1 MEAVDV
7 LHAIERLVAIA
18 RSGAEFGPEARAEV
32 AAILSRMGLNSGSP
46 GYKAEKL
53 AAVSGGF
60 DSWQRSGQRPEALLP
75 DIEKLRKALAR
86 GSEGQD

>member
-18 RSGAEFGPEARAEV
+18 RSGPALDPGAHGEV
-32 AAILSRMGLNSGSP
+32 SAILARMGVSRDSS

-53 AAVSGGF
+53 SAVSQGF
-60 DSWQRSGQRPEALLP
+60 DAWLGSGQLPGQLLA

>member
-18 RSGAEFGPEARAEV
+18 RSGPGIEPEALKEV
-32 AAILSRMGLNSGSP
+32 SAILSRMGLSSGSP

-53 AAVSGGF
+53 AAVSEGF
-60 DSWQRSGQRPEALLP
+60 GAWSSSGNRPEALLH

>member
-7 LHAIERLVAIA
+7 LHAIERLVGIA
-18 RSGAEFGPEARAEV
+18 RTGPEFGPDARAEV
-32 AAILSRMGLNSGSP
+32 AAILSRMGLNNGSP

-53 AAVSGGF
+53 AAVSEGF
-60 DSWQRSGQRPEALLP
+60 GHWSSSGNRPEELLH

>member
-18 RSGAEFGPEARAEV
+18 QSGKQIDSEAQKEV
-32 AAILSRMGLNSGSP
+32 RAILTRMGHGSGSI

-53 AAVSGGF
+53 AAVSEEFEAWLRGGE
-60 DSWQRSGQRPEALLP
+60 RPQALLP
-75 DIEKLRKALAR
+75 AIERLRKALAR

>member
-18 RSGAEFGPEARAEV
+18 RSGPEIGADARAEV

-53 AAVSGGF
+53 AAVSEGFGIWSSGG
-60 DSWQRSGQRPEALLP
+60 SRPEELLH

>member
-18 RSGAEFGPEARAEV
+18 RSGNGIEPEALEEV
-32 AAILSRMGLNSGSP
+32 SVILARMGLNSGSP

-60 DSWQRSGQRPEALLP
+60 DAWRSSGQRPDTLLP

>member
-7 LHAIERLVAIA
+7 LHAIERLVVIA
-18 RSGAEFGPEARAEV
+18 RSAPGIDSGAMTEV
-32 AAILSRMGLNSGSP
+32 TAILSPMRLGEDPS

-53 AAVSGGF
+53 AAVSKGF
-60 DSWQRSGQRPEALLP
+60 EAWQSSGRIPGQLLH

-86 GSEGQD
+86 GSGGQD